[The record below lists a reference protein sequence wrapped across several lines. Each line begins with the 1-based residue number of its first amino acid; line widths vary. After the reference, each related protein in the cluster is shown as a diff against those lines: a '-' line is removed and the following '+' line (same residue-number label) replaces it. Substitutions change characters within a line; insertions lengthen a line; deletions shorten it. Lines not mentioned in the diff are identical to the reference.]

1 MSKMRESFFFEKLII
16 YQRSLAFS
24 VKVCRLASNFPVK
37 YQRIQNQLIGAAISV
52 PLNIAEGSGRK
63 FAKEKINFCNTARAS
78 LFECVPL
85 FEICKSLK
93 LVEARDFEELVNE
106 SVEISKMINGY
117 TASIR

>member
-1 MSKMRESFFFEKLII
+1 MRESFFFEKLLI
-16 YQRSLAFS
+16 YQRSLVFS

-37 YQRIQNQLIGAAISV
+37 YKRIQDQLIGAAISV

-85 FEICKSLK
+85 FEVCNSLG
-93 LVEARDFEELVNE
+93 LIEANDFEEFVNE
-106 SVEISKMINGY
+106 AVEISKMINGFVS
-117 TASIR
+117 SIH

>member
-1 MSKMRESFFFEKLII
+1 MRESFFFEKLLI
-16 YQRSLAFS
+16 YQRSLEFS

-37 YQRIQNQLIGAAISV
+37 YKRIQDQLIGAVISV

-63 FAKEKINFCNTARAS
+63 FSKEKINFCNTARAS

-93 LVEARDFEELVNE
+93 LIEANNFDELINE
-106 SVEISKMINGY
+106 AVEISKMINGFI
-117 TASIR
+117 ASIR